1 MSKNILISFTR
12 SELNHISYLLE
23 MNHRDGVYW
32 GNYDQYQRRA
42 EKIRNKIKKRK
53 DGDRINMVSG
63 KDDWV

>member
-12 SELNHISYLLE
+12 TELDHLYYLLE